1 VTFETDDNVDNYSIQ
16 FKISNNS
23 STIQFDSI
31 RNEKN
36 TIRTALFN
44 RCNKIMTQMPAVHYI
59 NYIV

>member
-1 VTFETDDNVDNYSIQ
+1 VTFETDNNDDNYSIQ
-16 FKISNNS
+16 FKISNYS

-44 RCNKIMTQMPAVHYI
+44 RCNKIITQMTAVQYI
-59 NYIV
+59 NYFV